1 MTSDLGFAVSSK
13 WPPPDLL
20 ESYDMLFLLLKT
32 NSTLND
38 PMQRDLSEY
47 KELYHY
53 GRSYVQT
60 SSQQRRFIIA
70 YCMLKKEGIQ

>member
-1 MTSDLGFAVSSK
+1 MAAARFNRIVRHA
-13 WPPPDLL
+13 
-20 ESYDMLFLLLKT
+20 FLLLKT

-47 KELYHY
+47 KELYRY

-60 SSQQRRFIIA
+60 SSQQRRFIMA